1 MNDLSPH
8 LRAAF
13 ERDLQSLPVDR
24 FPNYCT
30 QYIDVLKAHYY
41 ICDFFEAEGNDGRAL
56 FGIKNMD
63 MLCSAVSRQIVE
75 FGGVRKWTDEFA
87 VAATL
92 FWGLIKD
99 HAFHD
104 GNKRTALLVLIDHL
118 RRLGRMPMVPQKE
131 FEKLTIAVAESDWQ
145 SILGGRRVDCYT
157 NQTDLHD
164 AVILEIARKLRKM
177 TRQREGRYRPITY
190 YELERGLSKFGYFFR
205 DPHRNTIDVYKK
217 ERHKILGIST
227 KRIDE
232 IKVMN
237 IAFPGWKRQV
247 TKETVKE
254 ILKRLKLDSKSGHD
268 WATVFGDAEP
278 LYKLVQDYEGP
289 LSRLRDK

>member
-1 MNDLSPH
+1 MRD
-8 LRAAF
+8 AF
-13 ERDLQSLPVDR
+13 ERDLRSLPADH
-24 FPNYCT
+24 FPNNCT
-30 QYIDVLKAHYY
+30 QYIDVLKAHYC
-41 ICDFFEAEGNDGRAL
+41 ICDFFETEEKEGATL
-56 FGIKNMD
+56 WGIKNVD

-75 FGGVRKWTDEFA
+75 FGGVRKWMDDFT

-92 FWGLIKD
+92 FWGLVKD

-118 RRLGRMPMVPQKE
+118 MRLGRIPKVQQKE

-145 SILGGRRVDCYT
+145 SILGGGKVAYYT
-157 NQTDLHD
+157 NQTDLYD
-164 AVILEIARKLRKM
+164 AVILEIAQKLRKM
-177 TRQREGRYRPITY
+177 TRQHEGRYRPMTY
-190 YELERGLSKFGYFFR
+190 YELERGLSKFGYFFK
-205 DPHRNTIDVYKK
+205 DPYRNTIDVYKK
-217 ERHKILGIST
+217 ERHKILGIET

-237 IAFPGWKRQV
+237 IAFSGWKRQV

-254 ILKRLKLDSKSGHD
+254 ILKRLNLDPKHGHD

-278 LYKLVQDYEGP
+278 LYRLIQDYEGP